1 MAGKNRISQGISG
14 SIKVSNEICDDDLF
28 SNVENADA
36 ISMDDE
42 NGAFV
47 NAITMDDENVEKF
60 KKLYGKGR
68 RIKREML
75 WLLDESGV
83 KTYFDYYLSF
93 AKIIPEP
100 KKNKLNKDWMDDS
113 QQDIQS
119 YPSHGKKNTYPVGR
133 KLEKWR
139 YDNWGTSS
147 EALFYPEDMDMVKL
161 ECFLKGEYV
170 FYTLSNPPIKVYEK
184 MAADGLCFKVSW
196 SRVNEFV
203 DKPAR
208 GEGWVENGCFQYHV
222 GSMTCS
228 ERSDMSRLAY
238 YFANPPVIL
247 VKNREHLDQL
257 ISELQENIKSE
268 LRVSSNDEETSDS
281 LDDVSKYKI
290 ALNNVLDLNIF
301 DVSNVTDL
309 SNLFADF
316 DVFPHSEKAKGC
328 KIKLDVSRWNVS
340 NVTKMANLF
349 NRERVKLIGLN
360 RWDMSKVTDCP
371 SNKKP

>member
-1 MAGKNRISQGISG
+1 
-14 SIKVSNEICDDDLF
+14 
-28 SNVENADA
+28 
-36 ISMDDE
+36 
-42 NGAFV
+42 
-47 NAITMDDENVEKF
+47 
-60 KKLYGKGR
+60 
-68 RIKREML
+68 
-75 WLLDESGV
+75 
-83 KTYFDYYLSF
+83 
-93 AKIIPEP
+93 
-100 KKNKLNKDWMDDS
+100 
-113 QQDIQS
+113 
-119 YPSHGKKNTYPVGR
+119 
-133 KLEKWR
+133 
-139 YDNWGTSS
+139 
-147 EALFYPEDMDMVKL
+147 
-161 ECFLKGEYV
+161 
-170 FYTLSNPPIKVYEK
+170 
-184 MAADGLCFKVSW
+184 
-196 SRVNEFV
+196 
-203 DKPAR
+203 
-208 GEGWVENGCFQYHV
+208 
-222 GSMTCS
+222 MTCS

-257 ISELQENIKSE
+257 ISELQENIKSK
-268 LRVSSNDEETSDS
+268 LRVSSIDEETSES

-340 NVTKMANLF
+340 NVTKMATLF